1 MVVAVRKKMMVAVR
15 KKMMVAVREK
25 MMVAVRK
32 KMMVA
37 MRKKMTYRV
46 KTQAE
51 AMKGVKRHVTGKLQ
65 VQWAQGHQGTWER
78 MQVEVVVKMVA

>member
-1 MVVAVRKKMMVAVR
+1 MRKKMMVAVR

-37 MRKKMTYRV
+37 MRKKMTYKV

-78 MQVEVVVKMVA
+78 MTMQVEVVVKMVA